1 MGIKLYDKD
10 FIEKLAEET
19 GLSPE
24 YIGENEQK
32 RRKLDNFNDGYYA
45 GLNNA
50 DQLFIAESNLIKEIA
65 NKESCVIIGRCADFI
80 LKDNKNVLKIF
91 IYSDMKDKIERATK
105 FYNLDRTEAEKEIK
119 RINKLRENH
128 YNYYTD
134 IEWKNP
140 DNYDLCVN
148 SDTLGVE
155 KTADL
160 ICNMVETIKE
170 PIK

>member
-1 MGIKLYDKD
+1 MG
-10 FIEKLAEET
+10 
-19 GLSPE
+19 
-24 YIGENEQK
+24 
-32 RRKLDNFNDGYYA
+32 
-45 GLNNA
+45 
-50 DQLFIAESNLIKEIA
+50 LF
-65 NKESCVIIGRCADFI
+65 D
-80 LKDNKNVLKIF
+80 KIF
-91 IYSDMKDKIERATK
+91 GSHS
-105 FYNLDRTEAEKEIK
+105 EKEIK

-134 IEWKNP
+134 NEWKNP